1 MIPGAFDYH
10 APTSLDEALSLL
22 SANVED
28 AKILAGGQ
36 SLLPLMKLRLAK
48 PGVLI
53 DIGGLEQLRYIRE
66 EDRNICI
73 GALTTYVELE
83 ESSIVR
89 EKCPLIAQAA
99 RVVGDVQVRNRGTIG
114 GGLAH
119 ADPAED
125 LPAAIVAL
133 DAELKAVGPA
143 GERWIE
149 AKDFYITM
157 LTSSLMPEELL
168 TEIKVPVLSGYKTA
182 YQKFSKQAAGFA
194 IVGVAVAVK
203 VAADGTCEDI
213 AIGMTAVGDVAYRA
227 ENVEAA
233 LRGRKLDETTIEKA
247 AAVVTDG
254 IDVIEDVNAT
264 PTYRAH
270 LAQVYVT
277 RTILT
282 ALAT

>member
-1 MIPGAFDYH
+1 MIPGAFEYH
-10 APTSLDEALSLL
+10 APASLEEALSLL
-22 SANVED
+22 SANVDD

-53 DIGGLEQLRYIRE
+53 DIGGLDQLRYIHE
-66 EDRNICI
+66 EADHIRI
-73 GALTTYVELE
+73 GALTTYAELE
-83 ESSIVR
+83 DSGIIR
-89 EKCPLIAQAA
+89 EKCPLIAQAS

-125 LPAAIVAL
+125 LPAAIVAMN
-133 DAELKAVGPA
+133 AELKAVGPD

-203 VAADGTCEDI
+203 TAADGTCEDI

-233 LRGRKLDETTIEKA
+233 LRGRKLDAATIEQA

-264 PTYRAH
+264 PAYRAH

-277 RTILT
+277 RTILA
-282 ALAT
+282 ALA

>member
-1 MIPGAFDYH
+1 MIPGAFEYH

-22 SANVED
+22 SANADD

-48 PGVLI
+48 PGVVI
-53 DIGGLEQLRYIRE
+53 DIGGLDQLRYIRE
-66 EDRNICI
+66 ENGNLLI
-73 GALTTYVELE
+73 GALTTYTEIA
-83 ESSIVR
+83 ESSLVL
-89 EKCPLIAQAA
+89 EKCPLIAQAS

-133 DAELKAVGPA
+133 NADLKAVGPD
-143 GERWIE
+143 GERWIA

-168 TEIKVPVLSGYKTA
+168 TEIRIPVLSGYKTA
-182 YQKFSKQAAGFA
+182 YEKFSKQAAGFA
-194 IVGVAVAVK
+194 VVGVAVAVK
-203 VAADGTCEDI
+203 AAADGTCEDI
-213 AIGMTAVGDVAYRA
+213 AIGVTAVGDVAYRA
-227 ENVEAA
+227 NNVEAA
-233 LRGRKLDETTIEKA
+233 LRGQKLDEPTIEKA
-247 AAVVTDG
+247 ASLVTEG
-254 IDVIEDVNAT
+254 IDVMEDVNAT
-264 PTYRAH
+264 PSYRSH

-277 RTILT
+277 RTILA
-282 ALAT
+282 ALQS

>member
-1 MIPGAFDYH
+1 MIPGAFEYF
-10 APTSLDEALSLL
+10 APTSLKEALSLL

-48 PGVLI
+48 PEVVI
-53 DIGGLEQLRYIRE
+53 DIGGLVELNYIRE
-66 EDRNICI
+66 EGDKICI
-73 GALTTYVELE
+73 GALTTYTDLA
-83 ESSIVR
+83 ESSLIQD
-89 EKCPLIAQAA
+89 KCPLIAQASI
-99 RVVGDVQVRNRGTIG
+99 VVGDVQVRNRGTIG

-133 DAELKAVGPA
+133 NAELKAVGPD
-143 GERWIE
+143 GERWIP

-168 TEIKVPVLSGYKTA
+168 TEVQVPVLLGYKTA
-182 YQKFSKQAAGFA
+182 YNKFSKQAAGFA
-194 IVGVAVAVK
+194 IVGIAVSVK
-203 VAADGTCEDI
+203 ATPDATCEDI
-213 AIGMTAVGDVAYRA
+213 AIGVTGVGDVAYRA

-233 LRGRKLDETTIEKA
+233 LRGQKLDAGTIDKA
-247 AAVVTDG
+247 ASVVTDG

-264 PTYRAH
+264 PEYRSH
-270 LAQVYVT
+270 LARVYVT
-277 RTILT
+277 KTV
-282 ALAT
+282 LAAMAR

>member
-1 MIPGAFDYH
+1 MIPGAFEYH
-10 APTSLDEALSLL
+10 APTSLEEALSLL
-22 SANVED
+22 SANADD

-53 DIGGLEQLRYIRE
+53 DIGGLDQLRYIRE
-66 EDRNICI
+66 EGDHIRI
-73 GALTTYVELE
+73 GALTTYAELE
-83 ESSIVR
+83 DSSIVR
-89 EKCPLIAQAA
+89 EKCPLIAQAS

-125 LPAAIVAL
+125 LPAAIVAM
-133 DAELKAVGPA
+133 DAELKAVGPD

-149 AKDFYITM
+149 AKDFYITV

-203 VAADGTCEDI
+203 TVPDGTCEDI

-227 ENVEAA
+227 ANVEAA
-233 LRGRKLDETTIEKA
+233 LRGRKLDEATIEKA
-247 AAVVTDG
+247 AAAVTDG

-264 PTYRAH
+264 PAYRAH

-277 RTILT
+277 RTILA